1 MTAGW
6 GAGGNQGTRDRI
18 WRVLWSW
25 DRHRPAKGQSVGTK
39 NKNIFMYKRRKE
51 RIYGERNFRK

>member
-1 MTAGW
+1 MTAGRE
-6 GAGGNQGTRDRI
+6 GGSNQETGDRI
-18 WRVLWSW
+18 WRVLQSW

-39 NKNIFMYKRRKE
+39 NKNIFMHKRRKE